1 MMLVT
6 ATVGGLV
13 KVTYRSK
20 PERKFS
26 KGVDSDHPDG
36 NLSHERG
43 KG

>member
-6 ATVGGLV
+6 ATTGCPV

-20 PERKFS
+20 SKRKFG
-26 KGVDSDHPDG
+26 KRVDSDHPDG